1 MKKLLFAVLTF
12 ATLSVQA
19 QEAPKVTSA
28 IIALRGNEIVE
39 AKGFIDEAT
48 TIIESKNPAEIKEKI
63 LAKYYYNK
71 ALIYLQIA
79 GSPDENI
86 SGLADNANEI
96 AADNLLKLV
105 SFESSQKKQRFTE
118 EALGQIPSIV
128 QNYGAIAQV
137 YYDNEEFQA
146 SYEAYMAA
154 FDFMKNDIFGSAA
167 RIDTSL
173 LFNASI
179 VAGNAGNLEESANG
193 FSTCL
198 ELGYKGIT
206 FEATYTANGS
216 KVRYLR
222 KADME
227 RDISLGIA
235 SDPIIGEDQ
244 TPKIY
249 VSLVD
254 TYKRAGDTL
263 KFESTLQEARSRFP
277 ENKTLLDLELQAYLD
292 NKDFEGALSVL
303 DEAIAKNP
311 GNFLYHYV
319 KGNILQNSGE
329 PDLALVEYNSAL
341 DLIDP
346 ENKSYSDLVFNT
358 GAIFIDKAIALGKKM
373 NTLGMSSRDQKLFA
387 KYKKERT
394 TLFEESIPYFEKAYE
409 LSPADRDIILALMQS
424 YRETS
429 KTEEFLKLKEAL
441 EAL

>member
-1 MKKLLFAVLTF
+1 MKKLLFGLLTF
-12 ATLSVQA
+12 AVLSAHA

-48 TIIESKNPAEIKEKI
+48 AIIETKNQSEIKEKI
-63 LAKYYYNK
+63 LAKYYYHN
-71 ALIYLQIA
+71 ALIYIQIA
-79 GSPDENI
+79 ASPDENI
-86 SGLADNANEI
+86 RNLAENANEI
-96 AADNLLKLV
+96 AAENLLKLV
-105 SFESSQKKQRFTE
+105 FFESSQKKQRYTE
-118 EALGQIPSIV
+118 EALGEIPSVV
-128 QNYGAIAQV
+128 QNYGNIAQE
-137 YYDNEEFQA
+137 YYDRKDYQS

-154 FDFMKNDIFGSAA
+154 FDFMKNDIFGTAA

-173 LFNASI
+173 LFNAAI

-198 ELGYKGIT
+198 DLGYKGIT
-206 FEATYTANGS
+206 FEATYTANGK

-235 SDPIIGEDQ
+235 SEPIIGEDQ

-263 KFESTLQEARSRFP
+263 KFESVLEEARSRFP
-277 ENKTLLDLELQAYLD
+277 ENKTLLDFELQAYID
-292 NKDFEGALSVL
+292 NKDFEGALSIL

-329 PDLALVEYNSAL
+329 PDFALAEYNAAL

-346 ENKSYSDLVFNT
+346 EHKSYSDLVFNT
-358 GAIFIDKAIALGKKM
+358 GAIFVDKGIALGKKM
-373 NTLGMSSRDQKLFA
+373 NQLGMSSKDQKLFA
-387 KYKKERT
+387 KYKKERA
-394 TLFEESIPYFEKAYE
+394 TLFEESIPYFEIAYE
-409 LSPADRDIILALMQS
+409 LSPLDRDIILALMQS